1 MEREIRFFPA
11 FDKRHKDPNKN
22 YGIHGVNL
30 LFLLKGEK
38 GVIQF
43 LIYTNWQLPH
53 VQREV
58 DARSPSLSFPY
69 LYHQPMAADIGY
81 HSPVPMYEGQDM
93 MTDKCEYLDGKPCYC
108 DGSGLR
114 AQEFFDV
121 LRKEGDKGLWKA
133 LEEEYKHRF
142 EDKD

>member
-1 MEREIRFFPA
+1 MKREIRFFPA

-53 VQREV
+53 VQAEF
-58 DARSPSLSFPY
+58 DAKIPNARFPY
-69 LYHQPMAADIGY
+69 LHHRPMAADIGY
-81 HSPVPMYEGQDM
+81 HSPIPMYEGQNVM
-93 MTDKCEYLDGKPCYC
+93 AEKCEHLDGKPCYY
-108 DGSGLR
+108 DGSSLR
-114 AQEFFDV
+114 AEEFFNI
-121 LRKEGDKGLWKA
+121 LRKEGDTGLWKA